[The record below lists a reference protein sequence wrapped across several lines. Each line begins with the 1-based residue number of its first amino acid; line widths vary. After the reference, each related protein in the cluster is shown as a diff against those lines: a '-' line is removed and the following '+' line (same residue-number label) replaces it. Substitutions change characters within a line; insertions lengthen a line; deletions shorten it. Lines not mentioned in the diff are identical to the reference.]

1 MHMENHEFKK
11 AQAEYRKVKIWMND
25 QNARNA
31 AAAHNARMAEMF
43 KEIDANETR
52 CDQKSNSEDDLS
64 GRRSKWSAAIID
76 A

>member
-11 AQAEYRKVKIWMND
+11 AQAEYRTAKIWMND

-43 KEIDANETR
+43 KEIDADETR

-64 GRRSKWSAAIID
+64 GRRSK
-76 A
+76 